1 VTEAIHA
8 LQIDDRSDVVIAR
21 VTGEIDQSN
30 AAAIGRTLRDRANG
44 RALVL
49 DLSAAQYL
57 DSAGIAMLD
66 MLRRATSL
74 RLVLSPE
81 SIVMRAITVTGF
93 DQLIPIFPSV
103 EAVNL

>member
-1 VTEAIHA
+1 VTEAIHG
-8 LQIDDRSDVVIAR
+8 LRVDDRGDAVVAR
-21 VTGEIDQSN
+21 LTGEIDQSN
-30 AAAIGRTLRDRANG
+30 AAGIGRTLRDRANG

-66 MLRRATSL
+66 VLRRATSL

-81 SIVMRAITVTGF
+81 SIVTRAITVTGF
-93 DQLIPIFPSV
+93 DQLIPIFPSL
-103 EAVNL
+103 EAANL